1 MLGGKLM
8 NSENPIGCVVISIK
22 AMAFD
27 YIASNN
33 DDITVEEERAIC
45 SFVNYITTRMM
56 NVNGKEGRDDL
67 SQNEECSHKK

>member
-1 MLGGKLM
+1 MQAVFTLGGKLM

-33 DDITVEEERAIC
+33 DNMTVEEERAIC
-45 SFVNYITTRMM
+45 NFVNEITTRML
-56 NVNGKEGRDDL
+56 NVKGDK
-67 SQNEECSHKK
+67 